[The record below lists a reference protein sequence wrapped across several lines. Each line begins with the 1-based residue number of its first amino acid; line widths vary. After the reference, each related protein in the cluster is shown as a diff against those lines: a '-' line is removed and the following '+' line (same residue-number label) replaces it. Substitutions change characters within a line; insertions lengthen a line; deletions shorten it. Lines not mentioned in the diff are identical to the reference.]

1 MDSATSTQAW
11 QYTSPS
17 GGVERNLKQVT
28 VASPTPRPNQH
39 LVEVLAASLNPADY
53 KPAETPVVGRFL
65 VPNPAT
71 PGADF
76 AGRIVIPSAS
86 SDLKPGQ
93 MVFGNAGT
101 SPFAGGA
108 LSQLALVEEDHLA
121 LLPNGISPVEG
132 ASVPVAGLTALQS
145 LVPYVKSGDR
155 VFINGGSGGTGVFA
169 IQIAKTLGCHVT
181 TTCSTANVE
190 FCKSV
195 GADVVID
202 YRKKDVLDALSKY
215 RFDHVVDNIGNDLAY
230 YFQAHRYT
238 TPEAVY
244 VLVAKKTLRSALCS
258 NMIRSSLPTLL
269 GGGQRTLVNMM
280 STSSQ
285 RELDMMAAWMK
296 EGKVKAIIDSTYTF
310 DQVPT
315 ALTKLKLGR
324 ARGKI
329 VIKVNDAATD

>member
-1 MDSATSTQAW
+1 MSSATSAQAW

-28 VASPTPRPNQH
+28 VASPTPKPNQH

-53 KPAETPVVGRFL
+53 KPVETPVVGRFL

-86 SDLKPGQ
+86 SDFKPGQ

-145 LVPYVKSGDR
+145 LEPYVKSGNR

-169 IQIAKTLGCHVT
+169 IQIAKALGCHVT

-190 FCKSV
+190 FCKSL

-202 YRKKDVLDALSKY
+202 YRKADVLDALSRY

-244 VLVAKKTLRSALCS
+244 VLVAKNPSLGFVL
-258 NMIRSSLPTLL
+258 NMIRSSLPALL

-285 RELDMMAAWMK
+285 RELDTMAAWMK

-329 VIKVNDAATD
+329 VIRVNDAATE